1 MQESHELG
9 DKTQPSNIYGI
20 VHLLRLMSMFM
31 FILIKIDLCVFVL
44 GQLGT
49 ILAYSPLEQTEVDFL
64 LVHIDD
70 FNR

>member
-1 MQESHELG
+1 
-9 DKTQPSNIYGI
+9 
-20 VHLLRLMSMFM
+20 MSLYIDIDIFFERKLI
-31 FILIKIDLCVFVL
+31 FIL
-44 GQLGT
+44 GQLGS

>member
-1 MQESHELG
+1 
-9 DKTQPSNIYGI
+9 
-20 VHLLRLMSMFM
+20 M
-31 FILIKIDLCVFVL
+31 FIL

>member
-1 MQESHELG
+1 MH
-9 DKTQPSNIYGI
+9 DVVI
-20 VHLLRLMSMFM
+20 
-31 FILIKIDLCVFVL
+31 L

-64 LVHIDD
+64 LIHIDD

>member
-1 MQESHELG
+1 MQENHGLG
-9 DKTQPSNIYGI
+9 DKLQPSNIYGI
-20 VHLLRLMSMFM
+20 VHLLRLMSMFV
-31 FILIKIDLCVFVL
+31 FILIKIDLCVFL